1 MRTKVFALIVA
12 VVFCMTSVVVAQETQ
27 DTKETEVGLTAP
39 EEGEQTKDVGARAG
53 AVRSLEDRLAKLEG
67 AISRDGES
75 ENWYDRIQ
83 ISGLI
88 EVEAAYQ
95 TADIKGEEES
105 NDTSDIELATAELV
119 FDVNIHN
126 NVDGHV
132 MFKYEADEV
141 FVDEGFITII
151 GTEAFPAYLIAG
163 RQYVPFGFYDSMFV
177 TDPNTLVLG
186 ETNADAL
193 TAGYNFK
200 GEMVNIA
207 VAAFNGSVNKIDSDD
222 HIDSF
227 VAGLFTNPFEGLSMG
242 ASYTSNL
249 ASSDTFS
256 EFAKDEVDSLMGGWG
271 AYVTYEFLERFKVL
285 AEYVAAI
292 DSFKA
297 GEVYGDQDTKERQ
310 PSAWN
315 VEAGMF
321 ITEDLGVAL
330 RYGGADDGG
339 AEFLPETQY
348 GAILNYGFFNC
359 NLALEYMHDEFEDD
373 EQEVDTILAQLAVS
387 F

>member
-1 MRTKVFALIVA
+1 MRAKVFVWMVA
-12 VVFCMTSVVVAQETQ
+12 VVFCAAGVVFAQETGQ
-27 DTKETEVGLTAP
+27 ELKEQ
-39 EEGEQTKDVGARAG
+39 EGEQTKDVGARAG
-53 AVRSLEDRLAKLEG
+53 AVRSLEDRIAKLEG
-67 AISRDGES
+67 AVTRDVES
-75 ENWYDRIQ
+75 ENWYDRVQ

-88 EVEAAYQ
+88 EVEAAWQ
-95 TADIKGEEES
+95 SVDVMDEEKEDS
-105 NDTSDIELATAELV
+105 SSIELATAELV
-119 FDVNIHN
+119 FDVNIHK

-177 TDPNTLVLG
+177 TDPTTLVLG
-186 ETNADAL
+186 ETNQDAV
-193 TAGYNFK
+193 TAGYRFG

-207 VAAFNGSVNKIDSDD
+207 IAAFNGSVNKVDSDD
-222 HIDSF
+222 HINT
-227 VAGLFTNPFEGLSMG
+227 FTGGIFTSPLEGLSIG

-256 EFAKDEVDSLMGGWG
+256 EFANEEVDSLVGGWG
-271 AYVTYEFLERFKVL
+271 AYATYEFLDRFKVL
-285 AEYVAAI
+285 AEYVGAL

-297 GEVYGDQDTKERQ
+297 GEIYGEEDTKERQ

-315 VEAGMF
+315 VEAGMTF
-321 ITEDLGVAL
+321 MENLGLAL

-359 NLALEYMHDEFEDD
+359 NLALEYLHDEFEDD
-373 EQEVDTILAQLAVS
+373 AQEVDTFLAQLAVS

>member
-1 MRTKVFALIVA
+1 MRIKVFALVIA
-12 VVFCMTSVVVAQETQ
+12 VIFCMTDSVFAQETE
-27 DTKETEVGLTAP
+27 ETEEGLKASQ
-39 EEGEQTKDVGARAG
+39 EGEQTKDVGARAG
-53 AVRSLEDRLAKLEG
+53 GVRSLEDRLAKLES
-67 AISRDGES
+67 AATRDVES

-95 TADIKGEEES
+95 TVDVKDEES
-105 NDTSDIELATAELV
+105 EDSSDIDLATVELV
-119 FDVNIHN
+119 VDVNIHK

-132 MFKYEADEV
+132 MFKYEEDEV
-141 FVDEGFITII
+141 FVDEGFITIL
-151 GTEAFPAYLIAG
+151 GTESFPAYLIAG
-163 RQYVPFGFYDSMFV
+163 RQYVPFGYYDSMFV
-177 TDPNTLVLG
+177 TDPNTLVIG
-186 ETNADAL
+186 ETNQGAL
-193 TAGYNFK
+193 TAGYRFG
-200 GEMVNIA
+200 GEMVDIA
-207 VAAFNGSVNKIDSDD
+207 IAAFNGSVNKIDSDD
-222 HIDSF
+222 HVDNF
-227 VAGLFTNPFEGLSMG
+227 VAGIFTNPLAGLNIG
-242 ASYTSNL
+242 ATYTSNL

-256 EFAKDEVDSLMGGWG
+256 EYVNEEVDSLVGGWG
-271 AYVTYEFLERFKVL
+271 IYATYEFLERFKIL

-292 DSFKA
+292 DSFKV
-297 GEVYGDQDTKERQ
+297 GEVYGDEDTKERQ

-315 VEAGMF
+315 VEAGMTF
-321 ITEDLGVAL
+321 MDNLGLAL

-373 EQEVDTILAQLAVS
+373 AREVDTLLAQLAVS

>member
-1 MRTKVFALIVA
+1 MRAKVFVWMVA
-12 VVFCMTSVVVAQETQ
+12 VVFCAAGVVFAQETGQ
-27 DTKETEVGLTAP
+27 ELKEQ
-39 EEGEQTKDVGARAG
+39 EGEQTKDVGARAG
-53 AVRSLEDRLAKLEG
+53 AVRSLEDRIAKLEG
-67 AISRDGES
+67 AVTRDVES
-75 ENWYDRIQ
+75 ENWYDRVQ

-88 EVEAAYQ
+88 EVEAAWQ
-95 TADIKGEEES
+95 SVDVMDEEKEDS
-105 NDTSDIELATAELV
+105 SSIELATAELV
-119 FDVNIHN
+119 FDVNIHK

-177 TDPNTLVLG
+177 TDPTTLVLG
-186 ETNADAL
+186 ETNQDAV
-193 TAGYNFK
+193 TAGYRFG

-207 VAAFNGSVNKIDSDD
+207 IAAFNGSVNKVDSDD
-222 HIDSF
+222 HINT
-227 VAGLFTNPFEGLSMG
+227 FTGGIFTSPLEGLSIG

-256 EFAKDEVDSLMGGWG
+256 EFANEEVDSLVGGWG
-271 AYVTYEFLERFKVL
+271 AYATYEFLDRFKVL
-285 AEYVAAI
+285 AEYVGAL

-297 GEVYGDQDTKERQ
+297 GEIYGEEDTKERQ

-315 VEAGMF
+315 VEAGMTF
-321 ITEDLGVAL
+321 MENLGLAL

-359 NLALEYMHDEFEDD
+359 NLALEYLHDEFEDD
-373 EQEVDTILAQLAVS
+373 AQEVDTILAQLAVS

>member
-1 MRTKVFALIVA
+1 MKQMRAKVFVWMVA
-12 VVFCMTSVVVAQETQ
+12 VVFCAAGVVFAQETGQ
-27 DTKETEVGLTAP
+27 ELKEQ
-39 EEGEQTKDVGARAG
+39 EGEQTKDVGARAG
-53 AVRSLEDRLAKLEG
+53 AVRSLEDRIAKLEG
-67 AISRDGES
+67 AVTRDVES
-75 ENWYDRIQ
+75 ENWYDRVQ

-88 EVEAAYQ
+88 EVEAAWQ
-95 TADIKGEEES
+95 SVDVMDEEKEDS
-105 NDTSDIELATAELV
+105 SSIELATAELV
-119 FDVNIHN
+119 FDVNIHK

-177 TDPNTLVLG
+177 TDPTTLVLG
-186 ETNADAL
+186 ETNQDAV
-193 TAGYNFK
+193 TAGYRFG

-207 VAAFNGSVNKIDSDD
+207 IAAFNGSVNKVDSDD
-222 HIDSF
+222 HINT
-227 VAGLFTNPFEGLSMG
+227 FTGGIFTSPLEGLSIG

-256 EFAKDEVDSLMGGWG
+256 EFANEEVDSLVGGWG
-271 AYVTYEFLERFKVL
+271 AYATYEFLDRFKVL
-285 AEYVAAI
+285 AEYVGAL

-297 GEVYGDQDTKERQ
+297 GEIYGEEDTKERQ

-315 VEAGMF
+315 VEAGMTF
-321 ITEDLGVAL
+321 MENLGLAL

-359 NLALEYMHDEFEDD
+359 NLALEYLHDEFEDD
-373 EQEVDTILAQLAVS
+373 AQEVDTFLAQLAVS